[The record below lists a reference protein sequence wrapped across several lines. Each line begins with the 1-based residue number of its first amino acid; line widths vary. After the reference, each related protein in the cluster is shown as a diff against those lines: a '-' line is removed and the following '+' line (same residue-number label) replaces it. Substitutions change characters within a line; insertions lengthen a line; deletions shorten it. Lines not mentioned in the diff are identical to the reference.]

1 MESRSV
7 ALGSSQEQ
15 VVFPAATAFVHS
27 AIRKLRFVPKFSRS
41 VTTSTRSF
49 QESETI
55 LAEAG
60 SNSPDKAQ
68 GGKHCCRIRGG
79 RSMSSESI
87 LGLEENNT
95 QQVEQTPVPATVDVR
110 LNTLRETVLELL
122 DEVESLAISR
132 PVDIKR
138 GARFSDE
145 VRQFEVSLIRTA
157 LGRTSG
163 SQTRAARLL
172 GLKPT
177 TLNAKIKRYGI
188 TA

>member
-1 MESRSV
+1 M
-7 ALGSSQEQ
+7 
-15 VVFPAATAFVHS
+15 
-27 AIRKLRFVPKFSRS
+27 
-41 VTTSTRSF
+41 
-49 QESETI
+49 
-55 LAEAG
+55 
-60 SNSPDKAQ
+60 N
-68 GGKHCCRIRGG
+68 
-79 RSMSSESI
+79 ESI
-87 LGLEENNT
+87 LGLESNNH
-95 QQVEQTPVPATVDVR
+95 QAPEQTSGEPTNVDVR
-110 LNTLRETVLELL
+110 LNTLRETVLQLL

-132 PVDIKR
+132 PVDVKN

>member
-1 MESRSV
+1 M
-7 ALGSSQEQ
+7 
-15 VVFPAATAFVHS
+15 
-27 AIRKLRFVPKFSRS
+27 
-41 VTTSTRSF
+41 
-49 QESETI
+49 
-55 LAEAG
+55 
-60 SNSPDKAQ
+60 N
-68 GGKHCCRIRGG
+68 
-79 RSMSSESI
+79 SESI
-87 LGLEENNT
+87 LGLETNE
-95 QQVEQTPVPATVDVR
+95 VEMNEQRAGNDSVDVR
-110 LNTLRETVLELL
+110 LNTLRETVLQLL

-132 PVDIKR
+132 PVDIKG

-188 TA
+188 LA

>member
-1 MESRSV
+1 
-7 ALGSSQEQ
+7 
-15 VVFPAATAFVHS
+15 
-27 AIRKLRFVPKFSRS
+27 
-41 VTTSTRSF
+41 
-49 QESETI
+49 
-55 LAEAG
+55 
-60 SNSPDKAQ
+60 
-68 GGKHCCRIRGG
+68 
-79 RSMSSESI
+79 MSSESI
-87 LGLEENNT
+87 LGLEDNNNIA
-95 QQVEQTPVPATVDVR
+95 QQVEQTSVDSTVDAR
-110 LNTLRETVLELL
+110 LNTLRETVLQLL

>member
-1 MESRSV
+1 M
-7 ALGSSQEQ
+7 
-15 VVFPAATAFVHS
+15 
-27 AIRKLRFVPKFSRS
+27 I
-41 VTTSTRSF
+41 
-49 QESETI
+49 
-55 LAEAG
+55 
-60 SNSPDKAQ
+60 
-68 GGKHCCRIRGG
+68 
-79 RSMSSESI
+79 SESI
-87 LGLEENNT
+87 LGLEENRTAVLEKSPEPN
-95 QQVEQTPVPATVDVR
+95 VDAR
-110 LNTLRETVLELL
+110 LNTLRETVLQLL

-163 SQTRAARLL
+163 SQTRAAKLL

-188 TA
+188 MA

>member
-1 MESRSV
+1 
-7 ALGSSQEQ
+7 
-15 VVFPAATAFVHS
+15 
-27 AIRKLRFVPKFSRS
+27 
-41 VTTSTRSF
+41 
-49 QESETI
+49 
-55 LAEAG
+55 
-60 SNSPDKAQ
+60 
-68 GGKHCCRIRGG
+68 
-79 RSMSSESI
+79 MSSESI
-87 LGLEENNT
+87 LGLESNSAES
-95 QQVEQTPVPATVDVR
+95 EQRPGDSNVDAR
-110 LNTLRETVLELL
+110 LNTLRETVLQLL

-132 PVDIKR
+132 PVDIKG

-188 TA
+188 LA

>member
-1 MESRSV
+1 M
-7 ALGSSQEQ
+7 SSE
-15 VVFPAATAFVHS
+15 
-27 AIRKLRFVPKFSRS
+27 
-41 VTTSTRSF
+41 
-49 QESETI
+49 I
-55 LAEAG
+55 LELE
-60 SNSPDKAQ
+60 SNSPDSAAQ
-68 GGKHCCRIRGG
+68 AP
-79 RSMSSESI
+79 SES
-87 LGLEENNT
+87 
-95 QQVEQTPVPATVDVR
+95 TVDVR
-110 LNTLRETVLELL
+110 LNTLRETVLALL

>member
-1 MESRSV
+1 SILLRPFAYGSRVQNSP
-7 ALGSSQEQ
+7 ATDLAAEILPPPSWEGETMSSE
-15 VVFPAATAFVHS
+15 V
-27 AIRKLRFVPKFSRS
+27 L
-41 VTTSTRSF
+41 
-49 QESETI
+49 ELE
-55 LAEAG
+55 
-60 SNSPDKAQ
+60 SNSPDSAEQ
-68 GGKHCCRIRGG
+68 AP
-79 RSMSSESI
+79 SESS
-87 LGLEENNT
+87 
-95 QQVEQTPVPATVDVR
+95 VDVR
-110 LNTLRETVLELL
+110 LNTLRETVLQLL

-163 SQTRAARLL
+163 SQTRAAKLL

-188 TA
+188 MA

>member
-1 MESRSV
+1 M
-7 ALGSSQEQ
+7 SSE
-15 VVFPAATAFVHS
+15 V
-27 AIRKLRFVPKFSRS
+27 L
-41 VTTSTRSF
+41 
-49 QESETI
+49 ELE
-55 LAEAG
+55 
-60 SNSPDKAQ
+60 SNSPDSAEKAP
-68 GGKHCCRIRGG
+68 
-79 RSMSSESI
+79 SES
-87 LGLEENNT
+87 
-95 QQVEQTPVPATVDVR
+95 TVDVR
-110 LNTLRETVLELL
+110 LNTLRETALRLL
-122 DEVESLAISR
+122 DEVESLAVSR

>member
-1 MESRSV
+1 
-7 ALGSSQEQ
+7 
-15 VVFPAATAFVHS
+15 
-27 AIRKLRFVPKFSRS
+27 
-41 VTTSTRSF
+41 
-49 QESETI
+49 
-55 LAEAG
+55 
-60 SNSPDKAQ
+60 
-68 GGKHCCRIRGG
+68 
-79 RSMSSESI
+79 MSSESI
-87 LGLEENNT
+87 LGLESNNAQNNNP
-95 QQVEQTPVPATVDVR
+95 QQVEQTSNNSTVDVR
-110 LNTLRETVLELL
+110 LNTLRETVLQLL

>member
-1 MESRSV
+1 M
-7 ALGSSQEQ
+7 
-15 VVFPAATAFVHS
+15 
-27 AIRKLRFVPKFSRS
+27 
-41 VTTSTRSF
+41 
-49 QESETI
+49 
-55 LAEAG
+55 
-60 SNSPDKAQ
+60 N
-68 GGKHCCRIRGG
+68 
-79 RSMSSESI
+79 ESI
-87 LGLEENNT
+87 LGLESNNT
-95 QQVEQTPVPATVDVR
+95 EHTEQAPAETTVDAR
-110 LNTLRETVLELL
+110 LNTLRETVLQLL

-132 PVDIKR
+132 PVDIKN

>member
-1 MESRSV
+1 M
-7 ALGSSQEQ
+7 
-15 VVFPAATAFVHS
+15 
-27 AIRKLRFVPKFSRS
+27 
-41 VTTSTRSF
+41 
-49 QESETI
+49 
-55 LAEAG
+55 
-60 SNSPDKAQ
+60 N
-68 GGKHCCRIRGG
+68 
-79 RSMSSESI
+79 ESI
-87 LGLEENNT
+87 LGLESNLVET
-95 QQVEQTPVPATVDVR
+95 PEQTSGESTNVDVR
-110 LNTLRETVLELL
+110 LNTLRETVLQLL

-132 PVDIKR
+132 PVDIKN

>member
-1 MESRSV
+1 M
-7 ALGSSQEQ
+7 
-15 VVFPAATAFVHS
+15 T
-27 AIRKLRFVPKFSRS
+27 
-41 VTTSTRSF
+41 
-49 QESETI
+49 
-55 LAEAG
+55 
-60 SNSPDKAQ
+60 
-68 GGKHCCRIRGG
+68 
-79 RSMSSESI
+79 SESI
-87 LGLEENNT
+87 LGLEENRNDESI
-95 QQVEQTPVPATVDVR
+95 EQAPKDSTDVR
-110 LNTLRETVLELL
+110 LNTLRETVLQLL

-163 SQTRAARLL
+163 SQTRAAKLL

-188 TA
+188 MA

>member
-1 MESRSV
+1 M
-7 ALGSSQEQ
+7 
-15 VVFPAATAFVHS
+15 
-27 AIRKLRFVPKFSRS
+27 
-41 VTTSTRSF
+41 
-49 QESETI
+49 
-55 LAEAG
+55 
-60 SNSPDKAQ
+60 N
-68 GGKHCCRIRGG
+68 
-79 RSMSSESI
+79 SESI
-87 LGLEENNT
+87 LGLETNNT
-95 QQVEQTPVPATVDVR
+95 EGPEQSSGEVNVDAR
-110 LNTLRETVLELL
+110 LNTLRETVLQLL